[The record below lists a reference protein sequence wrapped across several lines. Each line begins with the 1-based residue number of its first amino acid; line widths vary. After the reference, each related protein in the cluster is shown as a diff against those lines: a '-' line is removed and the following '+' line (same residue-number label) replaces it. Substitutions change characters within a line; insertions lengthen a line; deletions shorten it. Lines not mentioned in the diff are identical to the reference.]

1 MNLKKKYLKYKTKYL
16 KLKGGGQIDGLQQNI
31 LNTIVE
37 RLNQKIESED
47 DYDSIITSGA
57 YRAID
62 PNRIIDIRV
71 LPDAAEKISH
81 SLQQFMLGIKQ
92 ELYPIKVVSNYEKK
106 YSDTFIFVN
115 KENYDHITLNPVF
128 RRSNQLPHPY
138 YLDLNVNWNDFNEWL
153 INIKQLTCFICKQE
167 DNIELFYKN
176 LYEFT
181 DNKEH
186 INKPIHKTCLEEI
199 KISDIPCSI
208 CNKYI
213 YDFQSY
219 QKGDGE
225 SYIHTACYEHMN
237 RSRQFHTKMRQFHT
251 KMRFG
256 RN

>member
-1 MNLKKKYLKYKTKYL
+1 MNFKKKYLKYKTKYNNL
-16 KLKGGGQIDGLQQNI
+16 KKNLKGGAQIDFLQQSV
-31 LNTIVE
+31 LNTIVK
-37 RLNQKIESED
+37 RLNQKIEFKD
-47 DYDSIITSGA
+47 NYTNIITSGA
-57 YRAID
+57 YGAIDD

-81 SLQQFMLGIKQ
+81 SLQQFMMGIEQ
-92 ELYPIKVVSNYEKK
+92 ELYPIKVVSNYKNE
-106 YSDTFIFVN
+106 YSDTFIFVS
-115 KENYDHITLNPVF
+115 KDSYDYIRDNPVF
-128 RRSNQLPHPY
+128 RRMNQLPHQY
-138 YLDLNVNWNDFNEWL
+138 NLDLNVNWNDFNEWL

-186 INKPIHKTCLEEI
+186 INTPIHKTCLEET

-213 YDFQSY
+213 YDFQCY
-219 QKGDGE
+219 QQEDDE
-225 SYIHTACYEHMN
+225 SYIHMKCYEHMN
-237 RSRQFHTKMRQFHT
+237 HCRHFHIKTP
-251 KMRFG
+251 FG